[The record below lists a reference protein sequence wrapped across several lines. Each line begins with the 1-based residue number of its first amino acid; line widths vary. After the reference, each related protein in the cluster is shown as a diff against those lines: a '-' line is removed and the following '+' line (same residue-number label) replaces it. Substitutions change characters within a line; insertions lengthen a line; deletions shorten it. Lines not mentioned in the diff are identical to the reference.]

1 MQEAQALT
9 THEQDEG
16 RCRESGIGGSKE
28 DTSLVV
34 TILQHNVIK
43 IACQAR
49 VHHDDDDDDDHG
61 RSIVDAATRRN
72 KRLWTQTHAGSSGS
86 SSGNNNNDYDGGLPR
101 MPSIVC

>member
-72 KRLWTQTHAGSSGS
+72 KRLWTQTHAGSSS

>member
-49 VHHDDDDDDDHG
+49 VHHDDEDDDDHG

-86 SSGNNNNDYDGGLPR
+86 SGNNNNDYDGGLPR